1 VLGSQGTG
9 CRGYRATGFRGCRGA
24 RAPRGRVPRF
34 SGSGF
39 RASDEVHRTSDIDHL
54 GHWAPRCSA
63 TKAPG
68 CQGARDIGTT
78 DIGHRSPRP
87 LGAEVLGHQGTGVP
101 GCSGH
106 WDNGHRT
113 SDIDHLGHWAPR
125 CSATKAP
132 GCQGARDIGTTDIGQ
147 RAFSWGIEGGARAKS
162 ARGVSK
168 DAPKASHRLP
178 SSLQNFRF
186 FRVPHPPYSA
196 LIAVLPPTPTDTG
209 PLEAGYTKLKLL
221 YLEF

>member
-1 VLGSQGTG
+1 VHGRLGSKVPRCSGAKGPGAEVIGRQASGGAEVLGRQGAG
-9 CRGYRATGFRGCRGA
+9 CRGSR
-24 RAPRGRVPRF
+24 
-34 SGSGF
+34 GSGF
-39 RASDEVHRTSDIDHL
+39 RASDEV
-54 GHWAPRCSA
+54 
-63 TKAPG
+63 
-68 CQGARDIGTT
+68 
-78 DIGHRSPRP
+78 
-87 LGAEVLGHQGTGVP
+87 
-101 GCSGH
+101 
-106 WDNGHRT
+106 HRT